1 MIMKKQKN
9 IFILSK
15 LLNLKNNNKSYYLM
29 NQNYIFR
36 IIIFKIVK
44 NLFYSY
50 TLIKYYFYHGD
61 YLFAKVSLIT

>member
-29 NQNYIFR
+29 N
-36 IIIFKIVK
+36 
-44 NLFYSY
+44 
-50 TLIKYYFYHGD
+50 
-61 YLFAKVSLIT
+61 

>member
-1 MIMKKQKN
+1 MIMKKKY

-36 IIIFKIVK
+36 YNNI
-44 NLFYSY
+44 
-50 TLIKYYFYHGD
+50 
-61 YLFAKVSLIT
+61 

>member
-36 IIIFKIVK
+36 YNNI
-44 NLFYSY
+44 
-50 TLIKYYFYHGD
+50 
-61 YLFAKVSLIT
+61 